1 MCVLDRAWPRRV
13 CCASPTRAP
22 SACLVPSARNT
33 HTRITPPLASK
44 KSSRWARR
52 GARLQGPPQ
61 RAREH
66 LVDSEAAERIDQTAS
81 ADLMTDDAGGAR
93 CALHILAAG
102 AHAPRLAEWPARRHV
117 LTGVSRAP
125 PFAARWVAVS
135 PSPTSHGI
143 GAVTQDHGLTWTQ

>member
-1 MCVLDRAWPRRV
+1 MANGGARGRCRAIR
-13 CCASPTRAP
+13 SPA
-22 SACLVPSARNT
+22 V
-33 HTRITPPLASK
+33 PLARDTWLLDHPATGVQK
-44 KSSRWARR
+44 EFRWARR

-93 CALHILAAG
+93 CALPILAAG
-102 AHAPRLAEWPARRHV
+102 AHVPRVALTHV

-143 GAVTQDHGLTWTQ
+143 NAVTQDHGLTWTQ

>member
-1 MCVLDRAWPRRV
+1 MM
-13 CCASPTRAP
+13 SPGGGVGRYA
-22 SACLVPSARNT
+22 ALRCLWHEIRGFW
-33 HTRITPPLASK
+33 ITPPLASK

-93 CALHILAAG
+93 CALLA
-102 AHAPRLAEWPARRHV
+102 HPRGRRAR
-117 LTGVSRAP
+117 P
-125 PFAARWVAVS
+125 PRGPGPRDAMC
-135 PSPTSHGI
+135 
-143 GAVTQDHGLTWTQ
+143 